1 MMMYG
6 HSHDRFDKEYLKYC
20 LNAIYGSDAWAG
32 FSIKYE
38 NERLK
43 AENESLKAKLQKLE
57 KKVETYA
64 FDIEWS
70 HDMKLKEALSKQHD
84 ELERDYMEAYDELE
98 RDYMEAYSMFEK
110 RCKKYAEELAHTKA
124 DLAQANLAIKQLTSI
139 LANTYSRKDAGEDE
153 CKTEV
158 QKAKEENRA
167 ARESK
172 DTD

>member
-1 MMMYG
+1 
-6 HSHDRFDKEYLKYC
+6 L
-20 LNAIYGSDAWAG
+20 SDC
-32 FSIKYE
+32 SIQDE
-38 NERLK
+38 NKRLK

-57 KKVETYA
+57 KKVEPYA

-70 HDMKLKEALSKQHD
+70 YDMKLKEALSKQHD
-84 ELERDYMEAYDELE
+84 ELERDYMETYA
-98 RDYMEAYSMFEK
+98 MFEK

-158 QKAKEENRA
+158 QKAKEENGA

>member
-1 MMMYG
+1 MMYG
-6 HSHDRFDKEYLKYC
+6 HSHDRFDKGYLKYC
-20 LNAIYGSDAWAG
+20 LNAIYGSDAWAD

-70 HDMKLKEALSKQHD
+70 HDMKLQEALSK
-84 ELERDYMEAYDELE
+84 ERDYMETYA
-98 RDYMEAYSMFEK
+98 MFEK

-158 QKAKEENRA
+158 QKAKEENRVS
-167 ARESK
+167 RESK